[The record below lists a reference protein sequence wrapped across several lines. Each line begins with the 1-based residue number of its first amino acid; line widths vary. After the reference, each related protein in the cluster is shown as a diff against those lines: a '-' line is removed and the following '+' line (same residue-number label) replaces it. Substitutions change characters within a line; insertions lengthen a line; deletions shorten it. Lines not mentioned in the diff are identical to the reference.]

1 MRLLMNRFLTL
12 CFCLFLVSCSNTKI
26 IEKTYMPEIPS
37 VMLEDCEK
45 LGKLDRNLNTKE
57 NVYII
62 IDNYQKYKM
71 CKQKIKTLREWYA
84 EQRRIYETEGR

>member
-1 MRLLMNRFLTL
+1 MNRLLTL
-12 CFCLFLVSCSNTKI
+12 CFCLFLVSCSSTKI

-45 LGKLDRNLNTKE
+45 LGKLNRDLSTKE

-62 IDNYQKYKM
+62 IDNYQKYKL

-84 EQRRIYETEGR
+84 EQRRIYEIKGR

>member
-1 MRLLMNRFLTL
+1 
-12 CFCLFLVSCSNTKI
+12 
-26 IEKTYMPEIPS
+26 MPEIPS